1 MNKKALLITLAALA
15 GILAVT
21 AAVTLLTRG
30 RGGTRFDGRA
40 DAKYPYSWVEKDN
53 GTVVLTMSAGDAADG
68 AWSLAR
74 TEGEVL
80 EIGVKGKRDQTEA
93 VLTPIEAG
101 REAIVFSLMS
111 GEERLAELS
120 FTVEVGRD
128 QKEKLAATITKHD
141 ERAMQG
147 VVRGGEETGHPF
159 IVRGDSDGMTIC
171 VEEKEGYTDSGAAW
185 KSESSNSMV
194 AFVSSVDVSDEGI
207 SFQVETRA
215 NGSAELTAYNERE
228 QIAFV
233 FSVEVKDGEMALND
247 SRTERYETEG

>member
-1 MNKKALLITLAALA
+1 MNKKPLLITLAALA
-15 GILAVT
+15 LILAVT
-21 AAVTLLTRG
+21 AAVTLLTLG

-128 QKEKLAATITKHD
+128 QKEKLAATIARHS
-141 ERAMQG
+141 ERALQG

-159 IVRGDSDGMTIC
+159 IVRGVSDGMTIF
-171 VEEKEGYTDSGAAW
+171 VEEKEGYTDDGVAW
-185 KSESSNSMV
+185 KSESSDPMV

-247 SRTERYETEG
+247 SRTERYETEE